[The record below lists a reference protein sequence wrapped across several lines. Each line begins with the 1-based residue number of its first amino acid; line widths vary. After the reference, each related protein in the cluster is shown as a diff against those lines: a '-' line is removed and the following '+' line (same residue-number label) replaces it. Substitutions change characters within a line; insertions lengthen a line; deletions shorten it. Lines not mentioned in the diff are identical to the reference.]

1 MPGRA
6 PQLALWTQSP
16 LLHSLLSLQSPSH
29 LSPLPHAVPFLTWE
43 QQQRWWEWGCPGHKA
58 LVLGAGGRG
67 HAGAGRGTQGLL
79 LLGCSST
86 LERDKIRKA
95 RAWVGEWEAWG
106 WADSVVRR
114 KLGPLAAGMNLD
126 PAQHMA
132 PRSLERLLLSS
143 VPSCPFPCM
152 ACLWGRSCKGQ
163 EATVVGS
170 RQPTLSVLSPSVRC
184 L

>member
-1 MPGRA
+1 M
-6 PQLALWTQSP
+6 
-16 LLHSLLSLQSPSH
+16 
-29 LSPLPHAVPFLTWE
+29 
-43 QQQRWWEWGCPGHKA
+43 
-58 LVLGAGGRG
+58 
-67 HAGAGRGTQGLL
+67 GAGRGTQELGLL

-106 WADSVVRR
+106 RADSVGRG
-114 KLGPLAAGMNLD
+114 KAGPLAAGMNLD

-152 ACLWGRSCKGQ
+152 ACLWGRSCKVQ
-163 EATVVGS
+163 EATAVGKG
-170 RQPTLSVLSPSVRC
+170 QPTLSILSPSVRC